1 MIYNEYVLFIGQLFF
16 FMDFDEEIFFVCFDV
31 FFGYFKRVG
40 YQIMWQ
46 EDLCWMLSW
55 GLVIDLVVEDWE
67 ELQIKFK
74 ESFIDNIGDYV

>member
-1 MIYNEYVLFIGQLFF
+1 
-16 FMDFDEEIFFVCFDV
+16 
-31 FFGYFKRVG
+31 
-40 YQIMWQ
+40 
-46 EDLCWMLSW
+46 MLSW